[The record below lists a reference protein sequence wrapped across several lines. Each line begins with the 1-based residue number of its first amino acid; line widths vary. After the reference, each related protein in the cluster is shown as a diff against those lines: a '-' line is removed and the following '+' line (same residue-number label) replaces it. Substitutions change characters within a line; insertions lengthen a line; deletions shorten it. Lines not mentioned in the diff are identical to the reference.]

1 MKNNLVLLL
10 SVLCFSFSAQNASA
24 VSHSAPPKWKV
35 LIIDGQNNHKW
46 AITTPIMKG
55 YLEET
60 GLFMVDVL
68 TTPPKDSSLDQF
80 MPSFKGYDIILS
92 NYNGKSWPRQTEL
105 ALEKFVAKG
114 GGLVIIHAAD
124 NSFPYW
130 KAYNEMIGLGG
141 WEKRTEKDGPYVY
154 YNEKDELIR
163 DNTPG
168 PGGHHGTQH
177 EFVIKTRIEEHPIM
191 KGLPME
197 WLHTKDELYDLMR
210 GPAINMNILAT
221 AYSSKDQK
229 GTGRHEPSVL
239 TLNYGKGKIFHN
251 MMGHEDY
258 SMHCV
263 GFITLLQR
271 GTEWVASGKVTQEVP
286 SNFPTKEKSS
296 SRQPQ
301 K

>member
-1 MKNNLVLLL
+1 MKNKMNITLFFLILISSILPVT
-10 SVLCFSFSAQNASA
+10 AKTIM
-24 VSHSAPPKWKV
+24 APPKWKV

-46 AITTPIMKG
+46 ALTTPIMKG

-68 TTPPKDSSLDQF
+68 TSPAKEELMDAFL
-80 MPSFKGYDIILS
+80 PSFKGYDVILS
-92 NYNGKSWPRQTEL
+92 NYNGKAWPRETEL
-105 ALEKFVAKG
+105 ALEKFVTKG

-141 WEKRTEKDGPYVY
+141 WEKRTEKNGPYVY
-154 YNEKDELIR
+154 YNDKNELIR
-163 DNTPG
+163 DTTPG
-168 PGGHHGTQH
+168 PGGHHGLQH
-177 EFVIKTRIEEHPIM
+177 EFVIKTRMADHPIM
-191 KGLPME
+191 KDIPLE

-221 AYSSKDQK
+221 AFSSKEQK

-251 MMGHEDY
+251 MMGHDTY

-271 GTEWVASGKVTQEVP
+271 GTEWVASGKVSQKIP
-286 SNFPTKEKSS
+286 ADFPTKEKSS
-296 SRQPQ
+296 SREAN